1 MAMRDCPDCGVRLWL
16 TEQFFP
22 RVGGWRRVKA
32 CSNCTWS
39 QPIGPVYPTAE
50 AARTAPYRGAPAE
63 TAAAGVEWR

>member
-1 MAMRDCPDCGVRLWL
+1 MAMRDCPDCGVRL
-16 TEQFFP
+16 EFGERF
-22 RVGGWRRVKA
+22 VGHGWRRVKI
-32 CSNCTWS
+32 CTNCMFS